1 MFTVRFS
8 VTLAT
13 RQNLSQ
19 VPSLKKNEKGYQL
32 LQAVPAFSRS
42 KMLEHL
48 VEGEGSRGG
57 AATQR
62 EHADVSDVSATKYT
76 SFGYRGFLLSGS
88 LADLSEEI
96 PQSILS
102 LQ

>member
-8 VTLAT
+8 VMLAT
-13 RQNLSQ
+13 QQNVSQ

-48 VEGEGSRGG
+48 VVGEGSRGG
-57 AATQR
+57 AATPR
-62 EHADVSDVSATKYT
+62 EHADVSATKYT
-76 SFGYRGFLLSGS
+76 SFGCRGFLLSGS